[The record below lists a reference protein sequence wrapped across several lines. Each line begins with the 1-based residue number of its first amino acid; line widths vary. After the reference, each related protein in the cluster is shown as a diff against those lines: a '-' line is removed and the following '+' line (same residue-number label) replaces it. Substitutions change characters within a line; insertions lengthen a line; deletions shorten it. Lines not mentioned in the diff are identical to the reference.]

1 MENTMRNNAAI
12 IVLWTSGCKGGAD
25 LAALSAWLA
34 RAGASAETKSA
45 SRAGR
50 EAQLENSHLCH

>member
-1 MENTMRNNAAI
+1 MRNNAAI
-12 IVLWTSGCKGGAD
+12 IVLWTSGCKGGTD

-50 EAQLENSHLCH
+50 EAQFENSHLCH